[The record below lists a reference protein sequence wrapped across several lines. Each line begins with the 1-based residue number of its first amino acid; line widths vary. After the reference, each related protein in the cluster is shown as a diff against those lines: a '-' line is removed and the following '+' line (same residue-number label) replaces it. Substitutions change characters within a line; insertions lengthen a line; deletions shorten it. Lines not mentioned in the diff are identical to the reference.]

1 MNPRR
6 ERVERRLA
14 AILAVD
20 VAGYSR
26 LMGEDEEGAL
36 AALRAVRR
44 ELADPKIA
52 EHRGRIVKTTGDG
65 LLAEFASVVDAV
77 RCAIELQREMI
88 ARNAATPAERR
99 IEFRMGINVGDIIIE
114 DGDIFGDG
122 DRRPAGSVGRA
133 GRDLPQCC
141 GARAGA

>member
-1 MNPRR
+1 MS
-6 ERVERRLA
+6 EGRVERRLA

-26 LMGEDEEGAL
+26 LMGEDEEGTL

-44 ELADPKIA
+44 ELSDPKIA

-77 RCAIELQREMI
+77 RCAVEVQREML
-88 ARNAATPAERR
+88 ARNAAAPAERHV
-99 IEFRMGINVGDIIIE
+99 EFRMGINVGDIIIE